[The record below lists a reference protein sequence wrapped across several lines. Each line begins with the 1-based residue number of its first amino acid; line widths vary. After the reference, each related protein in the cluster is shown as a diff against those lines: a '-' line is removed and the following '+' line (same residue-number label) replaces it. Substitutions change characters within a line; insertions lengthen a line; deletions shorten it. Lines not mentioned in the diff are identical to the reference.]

1 MSPLPKNRYRLPRL
15 FFVALLL
22 CGCSKT
28 VQSTTATVIAKEITP
43 RPPQVGPITVTFRLV
58 DDAKP
63 AAGARITLEGDMTH
77 AGMAPVFGDAQE
89 IAPGEYRG
97 QLVLN
102 MGGDWVVLIHAV
114 LPNGKKVE
122 DQVDVNGVRSN

>member
-15 FFVALLL
+15 LFVVLLL

-28 VQSTTATVIAKEITP
+28 VRPTTATVMAKEITP

-58 DDAKP
+58 ENSKP
-63 AAGARITLEGDMTH
+63 VTGAGITLEGDMTH
-77 AGMAPVFGDAQE
+77 AGMAPVFGNAQE
-89 IAPGEYRG
+89 IAPGQYRG

-114 LPNGKKVE
+114 LPNGQKIE
-122 DQVDVNGVRSN
+122 DQVDVSAVRSN